1 MTPRTATIR
10 CLASC
15 VIALLCGC
23 YPEPSDRDDDGVPD
37 QRDNCPDVA
46 NPDQRDTLRSGTGD
60 ACRCEERPDRDRD
73 CVPDRI
79 DNCPD
84 VANPDQLDSRRDG
97 VGDLCRCASVQCAD
111 LPGPCFAGN
120 RCDPATGRCVLAVLA
135 DGSRC
140 EDGDPCSDDDRCL
153 GGTCYGQG
161 QTVCPEGTMCNY
173 GVCDRSAGC
182 TFHPAPSQTPCDDGI
197 RDTDFDRC
205 DGAGR
210 CVGMCSR
217 NLVLCGVTCVDIQTS
232 VAHCGRCENA
242 CLDTQ
247 TCRSGV
253 CEVIGCRSD
262 QLICAGVCAAVL
274 TDPSNCGRCGNQCPI
289 GQTCQSGAC
298 AAP

>member
-10 CLASC
+10 CLARC

-46 NPDQRDTLRSGTGD
+46 NADQRDTLRSGTGD

-97 VGDLCRCASVQCAD
+97 VGDLCRCASVRCPVQT
-111 LPGPCFAGN
+111 GPCIEGN
-120 RCDPATGRCVLAVLA
+120 RCVPATGACALATLA
-135 DGSRC
+135 DGTTC
-140 EDGDPCSDDDRCL
+140 DDGNACTVDDACV
-153 GGTCYGQG
+153 G
-161 QTVCPEGTMCNY
+161 
-173 GVCDRSAGC
+173 GVCQGPPRHDCPAGTTC
-182 TFHPAPSQTPCDDGI
+182 NFGDCDAASGCIFRHAPAQTPCDDAV
-197 RDTDFDRC
+197 RESDFDRC
-205 DGAGR
+205 DGLGR
-210 CVGMCSR
+210 CVGTCLR
-217 NLVLCGVTCVDIQTS
+217 DLVVCGGRCVDIQEST
-232 VAHCGRCENA
+232 ADCGRCGNA

-247 TCRSGV
+247 TCRWGV
-253 CEVIGCRSD
+253 CEVIGCRVD

-274 TDPSNCGRCGNQCPI
+274 TDPSNCGRCGNACPV

-298 AAP
+298 ASP